1 MNKPKL
7 KRNYQDDFFSSKI
20 PLNIF
25 LFWRIIFMN
34 EYLIDLCDEYDI
46 NEFIGLYDYWN
57 YYISPYYLWDI

>member
-1 MNKPKL
+1 
-7 KRNYQDDFFSSKI
+7 
-20 PLNIF
+20 
-25 LFWRIIFMN
+25 MN